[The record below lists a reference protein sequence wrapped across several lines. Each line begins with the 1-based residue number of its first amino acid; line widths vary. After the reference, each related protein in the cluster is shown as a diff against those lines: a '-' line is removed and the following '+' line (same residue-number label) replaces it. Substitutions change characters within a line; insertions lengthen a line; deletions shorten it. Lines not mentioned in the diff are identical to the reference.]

1 MRKAVISHFATFD
14 SFDKLSFG
22 KILTINEAKY
32 SRVN

>member
-1 MRKAVISHFATFD
+1 MRKAVISHFATFN